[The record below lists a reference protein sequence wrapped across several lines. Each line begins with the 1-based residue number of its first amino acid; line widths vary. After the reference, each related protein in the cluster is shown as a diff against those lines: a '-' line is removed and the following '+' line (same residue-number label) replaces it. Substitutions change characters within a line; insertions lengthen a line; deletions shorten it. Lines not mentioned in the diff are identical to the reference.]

1 MQNVH
6 DIFDKYS
13 LYCNNGSTI
22 TLREFQSFLR
32 VEQHDRLGDDEAVA
46 SQFIRDYLRDPQR
59 DTYEPYFTLHE
70 VSICILLLYFFKDLR
85 LI

>member
-1 MQNVH
+1 MPRYYYQNVH

-13 LYCNNGSTI
+13 LYCKNGSTI

-32 VEQHDRLGDDEAVA
+32 VEQHDKLGDDEAVA

-59 DTYEPYFTLHE
+59 DIYEPYFTLHE
-70 VSICILLLYFFKDLR
+70 VNLNYSLFYF
-85 LI
+85 